1 MRGRRRRARVARS
14 SRPRLPCRRGSGY
27 RTDRP
32 RSGSDRQRRYLPKD
46 APRQESTIAEA
57 PQTGTLPGFSA
68 LPGLCDRIEITP
80 MAPNAEDLA
89 KRLAALS
96 ERFTTLAQ
104 VLAQA
109 TQHVQA
115 GTMPAEDVVDEITKI
130 RTDFVED
137 RHRIVEAARGLSI
150 TVPAIAEIDGV
161 RALGPMLEAVMQALA
176 SQEKKAALSEAR
188 TRVMAVL
195 DRVLTV
201 THADG
206 PNFAALVQCVI
217 KAKEIRQAA
226 QDPKAFDSED
236 APAFLNSI
244 PAFAALL
251 SIIEGRDALDDDK
264 FAVLDDQVTQAF
276 GRTLAVAAARG
287 KLMVGAGAPPAAERP
302 APPAQREPLARPA
315 ATTATR
321 AAVPAPAAPATPSR
335 NITFSDREP
344 TPPPREPAQPR
355 EGVLAREPA
364 QPQEPAPRE
373 GVLAREP
380 AQPAQPAADQGPQ
393 DEAAQWWVSAWARWT
408 QWKGTLAFEA
418 AVKEELGKYNYV
430 LSVPIQKSTDY
441 EEGLLSYGYSILL
454 DHIERRFSGFINK
467 ALNSLKTFQPGSAG
481 AAKSVGAHLYNVLV
495 NEGRLQ
501 EIYPEFVK
509 SVLLAAVPE
518 PGLWTHARI
527 LESTTETRIFTHPSN
542 RIGDPEHNSQRLTQ
556 EKQRFADHRFPV
568 VVAPITTRFFAIAAD
583 LREPRSIDVKLSDG
597 RSDSDH
603 AWLLTMPPV
612 GRADLKSEVLR
623 IFPEGT
629 SVPGLGRDYATLC

>member
-1 MRGRRRRARVARS
+1 
-14 SRPRLPCRRGSGY
+14 
-27 RTDRP
+27 
-32 RSGSDRQRRYLPKD
+32 
-46 APRQESTIAEA
+46 
-57 PQTGTLPGFSA
+57 
-68 LPGLCDRIEITP
+68 

-96 ERFTTLAQ
+96 ERFTTLAAA
-104 VLAQA
+104 LAQA
-109 TQHVQA
+109 TRELQA
-115 GTMPAEDVVDEITKI
+115 GIVPSEAVVDEITKI
-130 RTDFVED
+130 RTDFVEV
-137 RHRIVEAARGLSI
+137 RHRILEAARSLSI
-150 TVPAIAEIDGV
+150 TVPAISEVDSL
-161 RALGPMLEAVMQALA
+161 RALEPVLQTLVQTIAT
-176 SQEKKAALSEAR
+176 QEKKAALSEAR
-188 TRVMAVL
+188 TRVMTVL
-195 DRVLTV
+195 DRILTV
-201 THADG
+201 THSDG
-206 PNFAALVQCVI
+206 PNFASLVQCLI
-217 KAKEIRQAA
+217 KAKETRQAA

-251 SIIEGRDALDDDK
+251 SIIEGRDAIDDDK
-264 FAVLDDQVTQAF
+264 FAVLDEQVTQAF

-287 KLMVGAGAPPAAERP
+287 KLTVGAVPAPLTERS
-302 APPAQREPLARPA
+302 APPAQKEPITRSA
-315 ATTATR
+315 A
-321 AAVPAPAAPATPSR
+321 AAAHAPAPAAPSR
-335 NITFSDREP
+335 NIIFTNREP
-344 TPPPREPAQPR
+344 TPPPREPVQPR
-355 EGVLAREPA
+355 EGVLTREPVQPRESA
-364 QPQEPAPRE
+364 QPRE
-373 GVLAREP
+373 GLLTRESAQPREDVLARES
-380 AQPAQPAADQGPQ
+380 AQPAADQGPQ

-408 QWKGTLAFEA
+408 QWKGTLAFDA

-454 DHIERRFSGFINK
+454 DHIERRFSGFVNK
-467 ALNSLKTFQPGSAG
+467 ALNSLKTFQPGAAG
-481 AAKSVGAHLYNVLV
+481 APKSVGAHLYNVLV

-556 EKQRFADHRFPV
+556 ERQRFADHRFPV
-568 VVAPITTRFFAIAAD
+568 VVSPITARFFAIAAD
-583 LREPRSIDVKLSDG
+583 LREPRSIDVKLVDG

-623 IFPEGT
+623 LFPEGT
-629 SVPGLGRDYATLC
+629 SVPGLGRDYATLWVAVFNPDPSTEKKYELTLSLKQSAATKPSTGTFRSAQSA

>member
-1 MRGRRRRARVARS
+1 
-14 SRPRLPCRRGSGY
+14 
-27 RTDRP
+27 
-32 RSGSDRQRRYLPKD
+32 
-46 APRQESTIAEA
+46 
-57 PQTGTLPGFSA
+57 
-68 LPGLCDRIEITP
+68 

-104 VLAQA
+104 ALAQA
-109 TQHVQA
+109 TQQIQT
-115 GTMPAEDVVDEITKI
+115 GTVPSEAVVDEITKI
-130 RTDFVED
+130 RTDFVEV

-150 TVPAIAEIDGV
+150 TVPAISEIDGV
-161 RALGPMLEAVMQALA
+161 RALEPMLDAIVQTIAA
-176 SQEKKAALSEAR
+176 QEKKAALSEAR

-195 DRVLTV
+195 DRILTV
-201 THADG
+201 THSDG
-206 PNFAALVQCVI
+206 PNFAALVQCLI

-251 SIIEGRDALDDDK
+251 SIIEGRDAIDDDK
-264 FAVLDDQVTQAF
+264 FAVLDEQVTQAF

-287 KLMVGAGAPPAAERP
+287 KLMVGAGAAPAAERS
-302 APPAQREPLARPA
+302 APPAQKEPLARPA
-315 ATTATR
+315 AVAATR
-321 AAVPAPAAPATPSR
+321 AAAPASAAPAAPAR

-344 TPPPREPAQPR
+344 TPPPREPVQPR
-355 EGVLAREPA
+355 EGVLTREPA
-364 QPQEPAPRE
+364 QPQEPAQPRE
-373 GVLAREP
+373 DVLAREP

-418 AVKEELGKYNYV
+418 AVKEELAKYNYV

-454 DHIERRFSGFINK
+454 DHIERRFSGFVNK
-467 ALNSLKTFQPGSAG
+467 ALNSLKTFQPGAAG
-481 AAKSVGAHLYNVLV
+481 AQKSVGAHLYNVLV
-495 NEGRLQ
+495 NDGRLQ

-556 EKQRFADHRFPV
+556 ERQRFADHRFPV
-568 VVAPITTRFFAIAAD
+568 VVAPITARFFAIAAD
-583 LREPRSIDVKLSDG
+583 LREPRSIDVKLVDG

-629 SVPGLGRDYATLC
+629 SAPGLGRDYATLWVAVFNPDPMTEKKYELTLSLKQQSAATKQSAGTFRSARSA